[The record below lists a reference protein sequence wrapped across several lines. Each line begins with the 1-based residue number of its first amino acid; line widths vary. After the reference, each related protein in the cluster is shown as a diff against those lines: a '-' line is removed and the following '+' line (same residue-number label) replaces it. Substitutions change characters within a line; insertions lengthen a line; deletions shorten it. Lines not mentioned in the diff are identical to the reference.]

1 MVGGGRA
8 EECEGVPVT
17 WEDVLREETHA
28 TGADA
33 HGRWGEAIDVC
44 AVQEGVLQFLYRDA
58 VRGWMVELSE
68 PADLTDKGLEL
79 TATSVRSAPA
89 CGTGHRPTWQ
99 RVSM

>member
-1 MVGGGRA
+1 MVGGWRA

-44 AVQEGVLQFLYRDA
+44 AVQDG
-58 VRGWMVELSE
+58 MS
-68 PADLTDKGLEL
+68 
-79 TATSVRSAPA
+79 
-89 CGTGHRPTWQ
+89 TG
-99 RVSM
+99 